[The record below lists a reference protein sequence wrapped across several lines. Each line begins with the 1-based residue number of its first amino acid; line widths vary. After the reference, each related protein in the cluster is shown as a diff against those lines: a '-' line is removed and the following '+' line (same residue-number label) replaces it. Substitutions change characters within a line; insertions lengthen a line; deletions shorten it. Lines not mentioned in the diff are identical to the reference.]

1 MTFVLILLLLYTQMF
16 LILWFSWLE
25 KERKN
30 QFKSE
35 TPRLLKLSVFLK
47 PPPLTIP
54 PAPPPRLL
62 VFDIFSNRPYIPP
75 PPSHLLETLEYVSSE
90 DEESLLRS

>member
-1 MTFVLILLLLYTQMF
+1 MTFVLILLLLYTQMS

-30 QFKSE
+30 QFKNE

-47 PPPLTIP
+47 PPPLTISTARP
-54 PAPPPRLL
+54 PPPRLL

-75 PPSHLLETLEYVSSE
+75 PPPIY
-90 DEESLLRS
+90 